1 MRRPDLELRCAQ
13 LELVTPPASTVAGV
27 NRELA
32 VARRILAGRLR
43 GGLRLAALGA
53 IALAL
58 SPAAAAAAPARHG
71 TDFKVLWVV
80 VTAGGLYLS
89 QDHVGATEY
98 TLDLHNTGAD
108 PARFQIGAPGSKL
121 VDVTLKPNA
130 WRFPRVTF
138 KPSTTYA
145 VKVSIIPGPTT
156 YAASI
161 PSQ

>member
-1 MRRPDLELRCAQ
+1 MSSQLRCAQ

-27 NRELA
+27 EHELA
-32 VARRILAGRLR
+32 AARRIVAGRLR
-43 GGLRLAALGA
+43 GLLRLAALGIA
-53 IALAL
+53 ALAL
-58 SPAAAAAAPARHG
+58 LPAAASAAPARHA
-71 TDFKVLWVV
+71 TDIKVLWVT
-80 VTAGGLYLS
+80 VTPGGLYLS

-98 TLDLHNTGAD
+98 TLDLHNVGAY

-145 VKVSIIPGPTT
+145 IKVTTGPGPTA
-156 YAASI
+156 YAATI
-161 PSQ
+161 PAQ

>member
-13 LELVTPPASTVAGV
+13 LEPVTPPASTVAGV
-27 NRELA
+27 FRKLA
-32 VARRILAGRLR
+32 AARRIVAGRLR
-43 GGLRLAALGA
+43 GGLRLAALGTV
-53 IALAL
+53 ALAL

-80 VTAGGLYLS
+80 VGAGGLYLS
-89 QDHVGATEY
+89 QDHVGSTEY
-98 TLDLHNTGAD
+98 TLDLHNTGAY

-121 VDVTLKPNA
+121 VDMTLKPNA
-130 WRFPRVTF
+130 WRFPRVSF

-145 VKVSIIPGPTT
+145 IKVTTGPGAIA
-156 YAASI
+156 YAASL